1 MEFSLF
7 GGALALS
14 RYVPAANV
22 ARATRSVL
30 SLVSMRESKVGG
42 AQQAKRR
49 ATASNETQ
57 VNCARSSQSAPFFR
71 ARSRSV
77 DEAACRALVVEA
89 GSGRGSVV
97 DGARCWCRRRE
108 WEWGC
113 VCV

>member
-1 MEFSLF
+1 MELSLF

-14 RYVPAANV
+14 RYVPATNV

-57 VNCARSSQSAPFFR
+57 VNCVLALASQLLFPRRWCLGSCRGGQR
-71 ARSRSV
+71 AFWPL
-77 DEAACRALVVEA
+77 AL
-89 GSGRGSVV
+89 
-97 DGARCWCRRRE
+97 
-108 WEWGC
+108 
-113 VCV
+113 

>member
-14 RYVPAANV
+14 RYVPATNV

-42 AQQAKRR
+42 AQQAKRW

-57 VNCARSSQSAPFFR
+57 VNCARSSQSAPFS
-71 ARSRSV
+71 APDAS
-77 DEAACRALVVEA
+77 EEECRALVVGA
-89 GSGRGSVV
+89 GSGGSMLEP
-97 DGARCWCRRRE
+97 GARCWCRRLE

>member
-14 RYVPAANV
+14 RYVPAGGNV

-30 SLVSMRESKVGG
+30 SLVSSERVEVGE

-71 ARSRSV
+71 ARCQSV
-77 DEAACRALVVEA
+77 GLA
-89 GSGRGSVV
+89 GP
-97 DGARCWCRRRE
+97 W
-108 WEWGC
+108 
-113 VCV
+113 

>member
-7 GGALALS
+7 GGALSLS

-30 SLVSMRESKVGG
+30 SLVSSERVEVGE

-49 ATASNETQ
+49 ATASNEAQ

-71 ARSRSV
+71 AGLAGSW
-77 DEAACRALVVEA
+77 CVVGA

>member
-1 MEFSLF
+1 MELSLF

-30 SLVSMRESKVGG
+30 SLVSSERVEVGE

-57 VNCARSSQSAPFFR
+57 VNCARSSQSAPFSAPDASPLVLR
-71 ARSRSV
+71 GPGSR
-77 DEAACRALVVEA
+77 
-89 GSGRGSVV
+89 GR
-97 DGARCWCRRRE
+97 
-108 WEWGC
+108 
-113 VCV
+113 

>member
-57 VNCARSSQSAPFFR
+57 VNCARSSQSAPFS
-71 ARSRSV
+71 APDAS
-77 DEAACRALVVEA
+77 EEECRALVVGA
-89 GSGRGSVV
+89 GSGGSVV
-97 DGARCWCRRRE
+97 DGARCWCRRRG

>member
-30 SLVSMRESKVGG
+30 SLVSSERVARLVKVNDE

-57 VNCARSSQSAPFFR
+57 VNCARSSQSAPFSAPDASPLVLR
-71 ARSRSV
+71 GPGSR
-77 DEAACRALVVEA
+77 
-89 GSGRGSVV
+89 GR
-97 DGARCWCRRRE
+97 
-108 WEWGC
+108 
-113 VCV
+113 

>member
-30 SLVSMRESKVGG
+30 SLVSRVSESKAGG

-71 ARSRSV
+71 ARCQSV
-77 DEAACRALVVEA
+77 GLA
-89 GSGRGSVV
+89 GP
-97 DGARCWCRRRE
+97 W
-108 WEWGC
+108 
-113 VCV
+113 

>member
-30 SLVSMRESKVGG
+30 SLVSSERVEVGG

-49 ATASNETQ
+49 ATASNETLG
-57 VNCARSSQSAPFFR
+57 NCARS
-71 ARSRSV
+71 
-77 DEAACRALVVEA
+77 
-89 GSGRGSVV
+89 
-97 DGARCWCRRRE
+97 
-108 WEWGC
+108 
-113 VCV
+113 

>member
-14 RYVPAANV
+14 RYVPATNV

-57 VNCARSSQSAPFFR
+57 VNCATARPPRPLRGPQSSCASIPVRIPLAAAHAPVRSEVPR
-71 ARSRSV
+71 H
-77 DEAACRALVVEA
+77 
-89 GSGRGSVV
+89 
-97 DGARCWCRRRE
+97 
-108 WEWGC
+108 
-113 VCV
+113 

>member
-14 RYVPAANV
+14 RYVPAGGNV

-30 SLVSMRESKVGG
+30 SLVSSERVEVGE

-57 VNCARSSQSAPFFR
+57 VNCARSSQSAPFSAPDASPLVLQGHWR
-71 ARSRSV
+71 GGACLSV
-77 DEAACRALVVEA
+77 
-89 GSGRGSVV
+89 G
-97 DGARCWCRRRE
+97 GAH
-108 WEWGC
+108 
-113 VCV
+113 